1 MRLITVVMTGI
12 MLAGACLG
20 QSSSY
25 PGSVDTDATLFVAKD
40 NVQTKLNVQMLIT
53 DNVAIVAST
62 TGWAAN
68 MIATVDSEQM
78 FVTGVSGS
86 NVLQVTRGFAGTAAA
101 AHNAGKNVSNFI
113 DAAYQKVLKSASIN
127 IETALGANLGNIG
140 TLSGNNTWSGTNTF
154 SGTLSALGAN
164 HTMPL

>member
-78 FVTGVSGS
+78 FVTGVSNIRDVMIDVRQ
-86 NVLQVTRGFAGTAAA
+86 NVRKSRLDPFARTRVIRA
-101 AHNAGKNVSNFI
+101 I
-113 DAAYQKVLKSASIN
+113 DKDHGVVRRIVD
-127 IETALGANLGNIG
+127 
-140 TLSGNNTWSGTNTF
+140 
-154 SGTLSALGAN
+154 
-164 HTMPL
+164 